1 MNTSKNFLNVYCFNQ
16 MRDETTKDNRQTA
29 AWICHNL
36 IQNNE
41 LGFSFNQLAFLPQ
54 LIFKNQTATF
64 GIALEAIV
72 NNYYCQNLQ
81 CNEFS
86 DEGFSATKYRSKTTN
101 HSQLAWPFEL
111 HVKQTLVSLTSDWL
125 VRSEKAICSS
135 EKHSS
140 FSKPFWERLNTINF
154 NK

>member
-1 MNTSKNFLNVYCFNQ
+1 MQ
-16 MRDETTKDNRQTA
+16 DETTKDNRQTA

-54 LIFKNQTATF
+54 LIFKNQTAKF

-72 NNYYCQNLQ
+72 NNYCQNLQ

-86 DEGFSATKYRSKTTN
+86 DEGFSATKKYGSKTTN
-101 HSQLAWPFEL
+101 HSQLA
-111 HVKQTLVSLTSDWL
+111 
-125 VRSEKAICSS
+125 
-135 EKHSS
+135 
-140 FSKPFWERLNTINF
+140 
-154 NK
+154 

>member
-1 MNTSKNFLNVYCFNQ
+1 VNTSKNFLNVYCFNQ

-54 LIFKNQTATF
+54 LIFKNQTAKF

-72 NNYYCQNLQ
+72 NNYCQNLQ

-86 DEGFSATKYRSKTTN
+86 DEGFSATKKYGSKTTN
-101 HSQLAWPFEL
+101 HSQLA
-111 HVKQTLVSLTSDWL
+111 
-125 VRSEKAICSS
+125 
-135 EKHSS
+135 
-140 FSKPFWERLNTINF
+140 
-154 NK
+154 